1 MEAEKANYSLSVM
14 CRVLGVSRSGF
25 YAWRNR
31 PRVTPTMKSN
41 RALLGK
47 IRAIH
52 SRSRKTYGSP
62 RVHRQLR
69 REEIRVG
76 RNRVARLMREDAL
89 RGRIR
94 RRFRSTTDSN
104 HSLPVAPNT
113 LNREFSAKSPDHVW
127 AGDIT
132 YIRTGNSWSYLAV
145 VIDLYSRM
153 VVGWA
158 FASHMR
164 TELVED
170 ALMAALGQRK
180 PAPKLLHHSD
190 RGSQYASREYRKQLA
205 KRGIQVSMSRRGNC
219 WDNAVAESFFGSL
232 KQELVHHERWETPAE
247 ARAAIHDYIEVFY
260 NRQRIHSS
268 LGYRTPA
275 EVDEGAA

>member
-1 MEAEKANYSLSVM
+1 MEAEKANHSLSVM

-31 PRVTPTMKSN
+31 PRVTPKMKSN

-69 REEIRVG
+69 RDDIRVG

-113 LNREFSAKSPDHVW
+113 LNREFWPSRRTMCGPETSPTSALETAGATWPSSSISIRGWSW
-127 AGDIT
+127 AGPSLAT
-132 YIRTGNSWSYLAV
+132 CARNWSRT
-145 VIDLYSRM
+145 
-153 VVGWA
+153 
-158 FASHMR
+158 H
-164 TELVED
+164 
-170 ALMAALGQRK
+170 
-180 PAPKLLHHSD
+180 
-190 RGSQYASREYRKQLA
+190 
-205 KRGIQVSMSRRGNC
+205 
-219 WDNAVAESFFGSL
+219 
-232 KQELVHHERWETPAE
+232 
-247 ARAAIHDYIEVFY
+247 
-260 NRQRIHSS
+260 
-268 LGYRTPA
+268 
-275 EVDEGAA
+275 